1 MREMCSRLSAMLD
14 STRRSDAE
22 ISRVLGY
29 ANSATLARMRRGEA
43 FLDAE
48 KLAAFAQIAIC
59 DEAHP
64 NLHWVL
70 TGQGP
75 PLTGPIRSR
84 EIEATETL
92 IRKITS
98 DSPLGSTNTT

>member
-1 MREMCSRLSAMLD
+1 MREMCSRLSAILD
-14 STRRSDAE
+14 LTRRSDAE

-43 FLDAE
+43 FLDPE
-48 KLAAFAQIAIC
+48 RLAAFAQIAIC

-75 PLTGPIRSR
+75 PLTGSTRSR
-84 EIEATETL
+84 EIEATEAL
-92 IRKITS
+92 IQKITS
-98 DSPLGSTNTT
+98 DSVLVGTKST